1 MRRAEGSAKFF
12 GVFRVKNHD
21 FTPKNHIFSNF
32 RRGARRVRIPP
43 GSAPGNKGRDG
54 STSPTTFDWHRA
66 GSVTTSKH
74 EGAPLSDNPRR
85 TEQLCVFG
93 PREPS
98 PVHGRGD
105 KHNTML
111 SIPVYLSV
119 STVINYTWCG
129 LVKTFLSVSTCILL
143 QLACYC
149 ENKIVNVTN
158 TIVLCF
164 IMMYHIIAV
173 YGVTKNRKK
182 FRRAC
187 YIAEV
192 SCFRTEWVSPLTA
205 IVKISLLFPWKTSG
219 LYT

>member
-1 MRRAEGSAKFF
+1 MSNDPYFSYIDDDNKYNITWNYIEIREEMDQPVQQLLTDTVQGAWQPQNTAFPYYNLR
-12 GVFRVKNHD
+12 
-21 FTPKNHIFSNF
+21 TPIE
-32 RRGARRVRIPP
+32 R
-43 GSAPGNKGRDG
+43 
-54 STSPTTFDWHRA
+54 
-66 GSVTTSKH
+66 
-74 EGAPLSDNPRR
+74 APLSDNPRR

-119 STVINYTWCG
+119 STVINYTWCD

-158 TIVLCF
+158 SIALCF

-205 IVKISLLFPWKTSG
+205 IVKISLLFSWKTSG
-219 LYT
+219 LYTYDWYCV